1 MALHWKQQWNYAL
14 FVCDHFFFCNK
25 CLDKFA
31 FSTNAFSN
39 LFFPLSVF
47 SVFSACS
54 VFQFRL
60 QKLYNISIIIV
71 YVGVKYSLISL
82 YKKQFVV
89 TNIALWNNEKHAPRE
104 VLSFKNLIYQE
115 KWGTFTQNEGVQKNI
130 FKDKI
135 FSENLRSRTLIWT
148 FGIAYL
154 IVEIT
159 EIKYGLLSKHLF
171 QKTHQHGGCETSRQQ
186 PVYIKNM
193 CQLSY
198 EIKNNWS
205 KLYR

>member
-1 MALHWKQQWNYAL
+1 MKLRIICVWS
-14 FVCDHFFFCNK
+14 FFFCNK

-89 TNIALWNNEKHAPRE
+89 TNIALWNNEKHAPGE

-148 FGIAYL
+148 FGIPYL

-198 EIKNNWS
+198 EIKNNQS